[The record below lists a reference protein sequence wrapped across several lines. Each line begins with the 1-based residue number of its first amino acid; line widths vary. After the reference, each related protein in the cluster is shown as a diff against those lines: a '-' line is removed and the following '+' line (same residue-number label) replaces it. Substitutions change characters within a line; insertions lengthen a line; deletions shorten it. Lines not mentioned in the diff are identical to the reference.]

1 MYEEKYIGQ
10 NYNADQNING
20 KCLIHKGR
28 SNFKIDSLKRN
39 WKLEKKNINTI
50 GGTHSTQVWFDQ
62 CDRIWGQTPKTPGIQ
77 GAIDV
82 GD

>member
-1 MYEEKYIGQ
+1 MQY
-10 NYNADQNING
+10 QNING

-50 GGTHSTQVWFDQ
+50 GGTYST
-62 CDRIWGQTPKTPGIQ
+62 
-77 GAIDV
+77 
-82 GD
+82 